1 MYPAS
6 NAGRAWKSSPKRM
19 SLGSAR
25 SAACRTRGMSGLSA
39 PSDRR
44 KKFPVGRESDREP
57 TACEFC
63 ATLRHSQTP
72 TLVPTGPHPGGTFFF
87 VAAALSA
94 HDPLATLLRAGGA
107 RISPAN
113 ARKVFRAQ
121 RSQGRIYDV
130 RSAWV
135 VTIPPSDSTWSR
147 WSPSGTLFRGSFFL
161 GLSQKLTSTPRPLLR
176 SGAPFLLAPCRARCR
191 RDTPLAFHSI
201 SEERL
206 RYTVACKHRGSRG
219 LQVDG

>member
-1 MYPAS
+1 MRRSARHARIQWSSAASGSRAIPMYPAS

-25 SAACRTRGMSGLSA
+25 SAACRTRGCCQVRAHRAIVARNFRQKISPKNFG
-39 PSDRR
+39 R
-44 KKFPVGRESDREP
+44 KNFGHESDREP

-63 ATLRHSQTP
+63 ATLQHSQTP

-135 VTIPPSDSTWSR
+135 VTIPPSDSTGSR
-147 WSPSGTLFRGSFFL
+147 WSPSGPSFAARSFL
-161 GLSQKLTSTPRPLLR
+161 DYPKN
-176 SGAPFLLAPCRARCR
+176 
-191 RDTPLAFHSI
+191 
-201 SEERL
+201 
-206 RYTVACKHRGSRG
+206 
-219 LQVDG
+219 